1 MRLEK
6 ARVLL
11 QNLNYVTQGGSGVP
25 REVIENMNV
34 FNKKQKNGTIDVW
47 WLYDDGGKYFCQLSS
62 SIFNKKN
69 FLSSQD
75 LLCCCPTSYQHVQT
89 MQTVTFECLL

>member
-62 SIFNKKN
+62 SIFNI
-69 FLSSQD
+69 FSLSSR
-75 LLCCCPTSYQHVQT
+75 
-89 MQTVTFECLL
+89 